1 MNIFELSGN
10 SIIELDWVETLI
22 LNKKKIISKTIE
34 GLITDPEELCR
45 YDHGLY

>member
-1 MNIFELSGN
+1 MKIFELSGN
-10 SIIELDWVETLI
+10 SIIELDWVEAVI
-22 LNKKKIISKTIE
+22 LNKEDHIETIE